1 MLNVQSVNVS
11 AVTAP
16 VQANVLG
23 RAQATQKPPKPE
35 KNSMKFNAQRI
46 DVNKMTQYLQG
57 ITRQTTMRKCARSVR
72 LALQAAGARFQS
84 HPVAAA
90 DWGSTLTQIG
100 YRKINLAFD
109 RPQKGDIYII
119 DRTASNRY
127 GHIAAYSGQAWVSD
141 FKQRSHAVYK
151 NQNVKYEYYRLAF

>member
-1 MLNVQSVNVS
+1 MLDVQSVNMS

-16 VQANVLG
+16 VQANLLH
-23 RAQATQKPPKPE
+23 RTQATQKLPKPE

-46 DVNKMTQYLQG
+46 DINKMTQYLQG
-57 ITRQTTMRKCARSVR
+57 ITRQTTTRKCARSVR
-72 LALQAAGARFQS
+72 LALQVAGARFQS

-109 RPQKGDIYII
+109 RP
-119 DRTASNRY
+119 
-127 GHIAAYSGQAWVSD
+127 
-141 FKQRSHAVYK
+141 
-151 NQNVKYEYYRLAF
+151 